1 MQKFQIE
8 AILDGVTPL
17 KDGGVSLRFHTNEI
31 SKADKVMLMDYYQ
44 SFGWLMFAANE
55 FQESDVPKAGAK
67 PDIGQSPS
75 QRLRNRMYV
84 YFKNNQAKSGSNDFQ
99 RWYDQELE
107 RIGARYLEMLP

>member
-31 SKADKVMLMDYYQ
+31 SKADKVTLMDFYQ

-55 FQESDVPKAGAK
+55 FQESEIPKSGAK
-67 PDIGQSPS
+67 PETGQSPS
-75 QRLRNRMYV
+75 QRLRAVLFIKWKQQGGN
-84 YFKNNQAKSGSNDFQ
+84 GDFEAYYKQ
-99 RWYDQELE
+99 QME
-107 RIGARYLEMLP
+107 RFIDAVKAALDK